1 MSDDAQRPGT
11 PQDTAPDGWASAGH
25 GTDGTDRVAG
35 GQAPGAPDGA
45 GGWIPGASATPA
57 DQPSG
62 VRLDKSAPDPWA
74 PPVDPQGT
82 VASGGGAPSGH
93 ARPTAVPPPGPAL
106 PGTPPQ
112 GPWAGPYAAP
122 GPGRAVPYA
131 AQYAAPGPGIAA
143 PGNPFAPSPAAQD
156 GPVPPPPIGPE
167 GPGQV
172 PYGFPQYTGH
182 PGYGAPYGSQGA
194 GYGWPGMPLPPSNG
208 MGIASLVLGVI
219 SLVLFCL
226 WPVALIVGVL
236 AVIFGI
242 IGRRRAGRGEATNGG
257 MALAGLICGAVGF
270 VLSAVLLIVLL
281 AVPDDSGD
289 DPWTGTDDGYSTS
302 LVTGA
307 AG

>member
-1 MSDDAQRPGT
+1 M
-11 PQDTAPDGWASAGH
+11 
-25 GTDGTDRVAG
+25 
-35 GQAPGAPDGA
+35 GA
-45 GGWIPGASATPA
+45 
-57 DQPSG
+57 
-62 VRLDKSAPDPWA
+62 
-74 PPVDPQGT
+74 PVDPRGT
-82 VASGGGAPSGH
+82 VASGGGAPSVH
-93 ARPTAVPPPGPAL
+93 ARPTAAPPPGPVL

-122 GPGRAVPYA
+122 GPG
-131 AQYAAPGPGIAA
+131 IAA
-143 PGNPFAPSPAAQD
+143 PGNPFAPSHAAQG
-156 GPVPPPPIGPE
+156 GPVPPPPVGPE

-172 PYGFPQYTGH
+172 PYGYPQYPGH
-182 PGYGAPYGSQGA
+182 PGYGAPHGSQGA
-194 GYGWPGMPLPPSNG
+194 GYGWPGLPLPPSNG

-242 IGRRRAGRGEATNGG
+242 IGRRKARRGEATNGG
-257 MALAGLICGAVGF
+257 MALAGVICGAVGF

-281 AVPDDSGD
+281 AIPDDSGD